1 MNTYRIHLVTGKVF
15 IVKRFGDL
23 ESLSVD
29 LGNGKP
35 IETETGK
42 MLFVIRHITHI
53 EVVSESA

>member
-1 MNTYRIHLVTGKVF
+1 VF